1 MIVSLS
7 FSSLSMDA
15 SRMGRGPEDSQG
27 LREERF
33 PPDCAGR
40 DFPAMAQATDFDL
53 KLMRQPVTAA
63 EIV

>member
-1 MIVSLS
+1 
-7 FSSLSMDA
+7 MDA